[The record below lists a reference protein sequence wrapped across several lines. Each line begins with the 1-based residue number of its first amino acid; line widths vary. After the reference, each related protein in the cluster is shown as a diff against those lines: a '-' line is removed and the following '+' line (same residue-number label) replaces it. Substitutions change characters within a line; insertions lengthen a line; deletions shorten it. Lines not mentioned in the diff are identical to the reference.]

1 MVVIWFSA
9 VELRNLQSI
18 DNWTAMT
25 KLVIFD
31 LDGTLLDTVED
42 LGNATNYAL
51 RMCGFPERPLK
62 DYYQLVG
69 RGIYNLFRS
78 AMQAPDEGKVTLPD
92 RGNEAASVEGNV
104 PVPVEAGAPTSDAS
118 KAPVPDE
125 AGAPTSDASK
135 APVPD
140 EEMVSRMASYFLP
153 YYGEHM
159 CDFTRPYPGI
169 PEMLASLATAG
180 IQVALASNKYQE
192 GAEKLIRRFFPDIPF
207 MKVLGQREGQPIK
220 PDPQVVF
227 QIMAGAP
234 EVGPQSLPTDK
245 QPFDPVLGP
254 QSLPS
259 DRQTFAPED
268 VAYVGD
274 SNVDMQTGLNA
285 GVRTIGVTWGFR
297 DRTELE
303 AFHPYAV
310 VDTVKE
316 LQDLLMG

>member
-104 PVPVEAGAPTSDAS
+104 PASVEVSAAVPVPNEA
-118 KAPVPDE
+118 
-125 AGAPTSDASK
+125 
-135 APVPD
+135 
-140 EEMVSRMASYFLP
+140 MVQKMASYFLP

-169 PEMLASLATAG
+169 PEMLASLAAAG

-192 GAEKLIRRFFPDIPF
+192 GAEKLIRRFFPEIPF

-227 QIMAGAP
+227 QIMATEP

-254 QSLPS
+254 QSLPTDKQPFDPVLGPQS
-259 DRQTFAPED
+259 LPTDKQPFAPED

-297 DRTELE
+297 DRAELE
-303 AFHPYAV
+303 AFHPFAV
-310 VDTVKE
+310 VDTVQE
-316 LQDLLMG
+316 LQDLLIG

>member
-1 MVVIWFSA
+1 M
-9 VELRNLQSI
+9 RNLRSI

-78 AMQAPDEGKVTLPD
+78 AMQAPESGKVSLPD
-92 RGNEAASVEGNV
+92 AGNETASVEV
-104 PVPVEAGAPTSDAS
+104 SAS
-118 KAPVPDE
+118 
-125 AGAPTSDASK
+125 

-153 YYGEHM
+153 YYGDHM

-169 PEMLASLATAG
+169 PEMLASLAAAG

-192 GAEKLIRRFFPDIPF
+192 GAEKLIHRFFPEIPF
-207 MKVLGQREGQPIK
+207 LKVLGQREGQPIK

-227 QIMAGAP
+227 QIMATEP
-234 EVGPQSLPTDK
+234 EAGPHSLPTAR

-254 QSLPS
+254 QSLLS
-259 DRQTFAPED
+259 DRQPFAPED

-297 DRTELE
+297 DRAELE
-303 AFHPYAV
+303 AFHPFAV
-310 VDTVKE
+310 VDTVQE

>member
-92 RGNEAASVEGNV
+92 RGNETVSVEGNV
-104 PVPVEAGAPTSDAS
+104 LASVEVSAS
-118 KAPVPDE
+118 
-125 AGAPTSDASK
+125 

-153 YYGEHM
+153 YYGDHM
-159 CDFTRPYPGI
+159 CDCTRPYPGI
-169 PEMLASLATAG
+169 PEMLASLVAAG
-180 IQVALASNKYQE
+180 IQVALESNKYQE
-192 GAEKLIRRFFPDIPF
+192 GAEKLIRCFFPEIPF

-227 QIMAGAP
+227 QIMAGVP

-254 QSLPS
+254 QSLLS
-259 DRQTFAPED
+259 DRQPFAPED

-297 DRTELE
+297 DRAELE
-303 AFHPYAV
+303 AFQPFAV
-310 VDTVKE
+310 VDTVQE

>member
-1 MVVIWFSA
+1 
-9 VELRNLQSI
+9 
-18 DNWTAMT
+18 MT

-78 AMQAPDEGKVTLPD
+78 AMQAPDEAGVS
-92 RGNEAASVEGNV
+92 ASDASNA
-104 PVPVEAGAPTSDAS
+104 PVPGEAGAPTSDAS

-125 AGAPTSDASK
+125 AM

-140 EEMVSRMASYFLP
+140 EAMVHKMASYFLP

-159 CDFTRPYPGI
+159 CDCTRPYPGI
-169 PEMLASLATAG
+169 PEMLASLAAAG

-192 GAEKLIRRFFPDIPF
+192 GAEKLIRRFFPEIPF

-227 QIMAGAP
+227 QIMATEP
-234 EVGPQSLPTDK
+234 EAGPHSLPTAR
-245 QPFDPVLGP
+245 QPIDPVVGP

-297 DRTELE
+297 DRAELE
-303 AFHPYAV
+303 AFHPFAV
-310 VDTVKE
+310 VDTVQE

>member
-78 AMQAPDEGKVTLPD
+78 AMQAPDEAGVS
-92 RGNEAASVEGNV
+92 ASDASKA
-104 PVPVEAGAPTSDAS
+104 PVPGEAGAPTSDAS
-118 KAPVPDE
+118 KAPLPDE
-125 AGAPTSDASK
+125 A
-135 APVPD
+135 
-140 EEMVSRMASYFLP
+140 MVQKMASYFLP

-159 CDFTRPYPGI
+159 CDCTRPYPGI
-169 PEMLASLATAG
+169 PEMLASLIAAG

-192 GAEKLIRRFFPDIPF
+192 GAEKLIHRFFPEIPF

-227 QIMAGAP
+227 QIMATEP
-234 EVGPQSLPTDK
+234 EAGPHSLPTAR
-245 QPFDPVLGP
+245 QPIDPVLGP
-254 QSLPS
+254 QSLLS
-259 DRQTFAPED
+259 DRQPFAPED

-297 DRTELE
+297 DRAELE
-303 AFHPYAV
+303 AFHPFAV
-310 VDTVKE
+310 VDTVQE

>member
-78 AMQAPDEGKVTLPD
+78 AMQAPDSGKVSLPD
-92 RGNEAASVEGNV
+92 GGNETASVEVASVEGNETVSVEVSAAV
-104 PVPVEAGAPTSDAS
+104 PVPNEA
-118 KAPVPDE
+118 
-125 AGAPTSDASK
+125 
-135 APVPD
+135 
-140 EEMVSRMASYFLP
+140 MVQKMASYFLP

-169 PEMLASLATAG
+169 PEMLASLAAAG

-254 QSLPS
+254 QSLLS
-259 DRQTFAPED
+259 DRQPFAPED

-297 DRTELE
+297 DRAELE
-303 AFHPYAV
+303 AFHPFAV
-310 VDTVKE
+310 VDTVQE

>member
-1 MVVIWFSA
+1 
-9 VELRNLQSI
+9 
-18 DNWTAMT
+18 MT

-78 AMQAPDEGKVTLPD
+78 AMQAPESGKVSLPD
-92 RGNEAASVEGNV
+92 GGNETVSVEGNV
-104 PVPVEAGAPTSDAS
+104 PASVEVSAS
-118 KAPVPDE
+118 
-125 AGAPTSDASK
+125 

-153 YYGEHM
+153 YYGDHM
-159 CDFTRPYPGI
+159 CDCTRPYPGI
-169 PEMLASLATAG
+169 PEMLASLAAAG

-254 QSLPS
+254 QFLLS
-259 DRQTFAPED
+259 DRQPFAPED

-297 DRTELE
+297 DRAELE
-303 AFHPYAV
+303 AFHPFAV
-310 VDTVKE
+310 VDTVQE

>member
-1 MVVIWFSA
+1 
-9 VELRNLQSI
+9 
-18 DNWTAMT
+18 
-25 KLVIFD
+25 
-31 LDGTLLDTVED
+31 
-42 LGNATNYAL
+42 
-51 RMCGFPERPLK
+51 
-62 DYYQLVG
+62 
-69 RGIYNLFRS
+69 
-78 AMQAPDEGKVTLPD
+78 MQAPDEAGVS
-92 RGNEAASVEGNV
+92 ASDASKA
-104 PVPVEAGAPTSDAS
+104 PVPGEAGAPTSDAS
-118 KAPVPDE
+118 KVPVPNE
-125 AGAPTSDASK
+125 A
-135 APVPD
+135 
-140 EEMVSRMASYFLP
+140 MVQKMASYFLP

-169 PEMLASLATAG
+169 PEMLASLVAAG

-192 GAEKLIRRFFPDIPF
+192 GAEKLIRRFFPEIPF

-259 DRQTFAPED
+259 DRRPFAPED

-297 DRTELE
+297 DRAELE
-303 AFHPYAV
+303 AFHPFAV
-310 VDTVKE
+310 VDTVQE
-316 LQDLLMG
+316 LQALLMG

>member
-1 MVVIWFSA
+1 
-9 VELRNLQSI
+9 
-18 DNWTAMT
+18 MT

-51 RMCGFPERPLK
+51 RMCCFPERPLK

-78 AMQAPDEGKVTLPD
+78 AMQAPDSGKVTLPD
-92 RGNEAASVEGNV
+92 GGNETVSVEVSAAV
-104 PVPVEAGAPTSDAS
+104 PVPNEA
-118 KAPVPDE
+118 
-125 AGAPTSDASK
+125 
-135 APVPD
+135 
-140 EEMVSRMASYFLP
+140 MVQKMASYFLP

-169 PEMLASLATAG
+169 PEMLASLAAAG

-192 GAEKLIRRFFPDIPF
+192 GAEKLIHRFFPEIPF
-207 MKVLGQREGQPIK
+207 LKVLGQREGQPIK

-227 QIMAGAP
+227 QIMAGAQ

-254 QSLPS
+254 QSLHS
-259 DRQTFAPED
+259 GRQTFAPED

-297 DRTELE
+297 DRAELE
-303 AFHPYAV
+303 AFQPFAV
-310 VDTVKE
+310 VDTVQE

>member
-1 MVVIWFSA
+1 
-9 VELRNLQSI
+9 
-18 DNWTAMT
+18 MT

-78 AMQAPDEGKVTLPD
+78 AMQAPDSGKVTLPD
-92 RGNEAASVEGNV
+92 GGNETAYVEGNETVSVEVSAAV
-104 PVPVEAGAPTSDAS
+104 PVPNEA
-118 KAPVPDE
+118 
-125 AGAPTSDASK
+125 
-135 APVPD
+135 
-140 EEMVSRMASYFLP
+140 MVQKMASYFLP

-169 PEMLASLATAG
+169 PEMLASLAAAG

-192 GAEKLIRRFFPDIPF
+192 GAEKLIHRFFPEIPF
-207 MKVLGQREGQPIK
+207 LKVLGQREGQPIK

-254 QSLPS
+254 HSLLS
-259 DRQTFAPED
+259 DRQPFAPED

-297 DRTELE
+297 DRAELE
-303 AFHPYAV
+303 AFHPFAV
-310 VDTVKE
+310 VDTVQE

>member
-1 MVVIWFSA
+1 M
-9 VELRNLQSI
+9 
-18 DNWTAMT
+18 
-25 KLVIFD
+25 
-31 LDGTLLDTVED
+31 
-42 LGNATNYAL
+42 
-51 RMCGFPERPLK
+51 P
-62 DYYQLVG
+62 
-69 RGIYNLFRS
+69 
-78 AMQAPDEGKVTLPD
+78 
-92 RGNEAASVEGNV
+92 ASVEV
-104 PVPVEAGAPTSDAS
+104 SAS
-118 KAPVPDE
+118 
-125 AGAPTSDASK
+125 

-169 PEMLASLATAG
+169 PEMLASLAAAG

-192 GAEKLIRRFFPDIPF
+192 GAEKLIHRFFPEIPF
-207 MKVLGQREGQPIK
+207 LKVLGQREGQPIK

-227 QIMAGAP
+227 QIMATEP
-234 EVGPQSLPTDK
+234 EAGPHSLPTDKQHFDPVLGPQSLPTNK

-254 QSLPS
+254 QSLLS
-259 DRQTFAPED
+259 DRQPFAPED

-297 DRTELE
+297 DRAELE
-303 AFHPYAV
+303 AFHPFAV
-310 VDTVKE
+310 VDTVQE

>member
-1 MVVIWFSA
+1 
-9 VELRNLQSI
+9 
-18 DNWTAMT
+18 MT

-78 AMQAPDEGKVTLPD
+78 AMQAPDEAGVS
-92 RGNEAASVEGNV
+92 ASDASKA
-104 PVPVEAGAPTSDAS
+104 PVPGEAGAPTSDAS
-118 KAPVPDE
+118 KVPVPNE
-125 AGAPTSDASK
+125 A
-135 APVPD
+135 
-140 EEMVSRMASYFLP
+140 MVQKMASYFLP

-169 PEMLASLATAG
+169 PEMLASLAAAG

-192 GAEKLIRRFFPDIPF
+192 GAEKLIRRFFPEIPF

-254 QSLPS
+254 QSLLS
-259 DRQTFAPED
+259 DRQPFAPED

-297 DRTELE
+297 DRAELE
-303 AFHPYAV
+303 AFQPFAV
-310 VDTVKE
+310 VDTVQE

>member
-1 MVVIWFSA
+1 
-9 VELRNLQSI
+9 
-18 DNWTAMT
+18 MT

-78 AMQAPDEGKVTLPD
+78 AMQAPDSGKVTLPD
-92 RGNEAASVEGNV
+92 GGNEAASVEGNV

-118 KAPVPDE
+118 KVPVPNE
-125 AGAPTSDASK
+125 A
-135 APVPD
+135 
-140 EEMVSRMASYFLP
+140 MVQKMASYFLP

-159 CDFTRPYPGI
+159 CDFTKPYKGI
-169 PEMLASLATAG
+169 PEMLASLVAAG

-192 GAEKLIRRFFPDIPF
+192 GAEKLIRRFFPEIPF

-245 QPFDPVLGP
+245 QPFDPVVGP

-297 DRTELE
+297 DRAELE

-310 VDTVKE
+310 VDTVQE

>member
-104 PVPVEAGAPTSDAS
+104 PVP
-118 KAPVPDE
+118 DE

-135 APVPD
+135 APIPD
-140 EEMVSRMASYFLP
+140 EAMVSRMASYFLP

-159 CDFTRPYPGI
+159 CDFTRPYKGI
-169 PEMLASLATAG
+169 PEMLASLVAAG

-192 GAEKLIRRFFPDIPF
+192 GAEKLIRRFFPEIPF

-227 QIMAGAP
+227 QIMAGVP

-297 DRTELE
+297 DRAELE
-303 AFHPYAV
+303 AFHPFAV
-310 VDTVKE
+310 VDTVQE
-316 LQDLLMG
+316 LQDLLIG

>member
-1 MVVIWFSA
+1 
-9 VELRNLQSI
+9 
-18 DNWTAMT
+18 MT

-78 AMQAPDEGKVTLPD
+78 AMQAPDSGKVTLPD
-92 RGNEAASVEGNV
+92 GGNETVSVEV
-104 PVPVEAGAPTSDAS
+104 SAP
-118 KAPVPDE
+118 
-125 AGAPTSDASK
+125 

-169 PEMLASLATAG
+169 PEMLASLAAAG

-227 QIMAGAP
+227 QIMATEP
-234 EVGPQSLPTDK
+234 EAGPHSLPTAR
-245 QPFDPVLGP
+245 QPIDPVVGP

-297 DRTELE
+297 DRAELE
-303 AFHPYAV
+303 AFQPFAV
-310 VDTVKE
+310 VDTVQE

>member
-1 MVVIWFSA
+1 
-9 VELRNLQSI
+9 
-18 DNWTAMT
+18 MT

-78 AMQAPDEGKVTLPD
+78 AMQAPESGKVSLPD
-92 RGNEAASVEGNV
+92 GGNETVSVEGNV
-104 PVPVEAGAPTSDAS
+104 PPSVEVSAS
-118 KAPVPDE
+118 APVPDE
-125 AGAPTSDASK
+125 A
-135 APVPD
+135 
-140 EEMVSRMASYFLP
+140 MVQKMASYFLP

-169 PEMLASLATAG
+169 PEMLASLAAAG

-192 GAEKLIRRFFPDIPF
+192 GAEKLIHRFFPEIPF
-207 MKVLGQREGQPIK
+207 LKVLGQREGQPIK

-234 EVGPQSLPTDK
+234 EVGPQSLPTAR
-245 QPFDPVLGP
+245 QPIDPVVGP

-297 DRTELE
+297 DRAELE
-303 AFHPYAV
+303 AFHPFAV
-310 VDTVKE
+310 VDTVHE

>member
-9 VELRNLQSI
+9 VELRNLRSI

-78 AMQAPDEGKVTLPD
+78 AMQAPDSGKVTLPD
-92 RGNEAASVEGNV
+92 GGNETVSVEV
-104 PVPVEAGAPTSDAS
+104 SAP
-118 KAPVPDE
+118 
-125 AGAPTSDASK
+125 

-169 PEMLASLATAG
+169 PEMLASLAAAG

-192 GAEKLIRRFFPDIPF
+192 GAEKLIHRFFPEIPF
-207 MKVLGQREGQPIK
+207 LKVLGQREGQPIK

-227 QIMAGAP
+227 QIMATEP
-234 EVGPQSLPTDK
+234 EAGPHSLPTAR
-245 QPFDPVLGP
+245 QPIDPVVGP

-297 DRTELE
+297 DRAELE
-303 AFHPYAV
+303 AFQPFAV
-310 VDTVKE
+310 VDTVQE

>member
-78 AMQAPDEGKVTLPD
+78 AMQAPDSGKVTLPD
-92 RGNEAASVEGNV
+92 GGNETASVEGNV

-125 AGAPTSDASK
+125 A
-135 APVPD
+135 
-140 EEMVSRMASYFLP
+140 MVQKMASYFLP

-169 PEMLASLATAG
+169 PEMLASLAAAG

-192 GAEKLIRRFFPDIPF
+192 GAEKLIRRFFPEIPF

-259 DRQTFAPED
+259 DRRPFAPED

-297 DRTELE
+297 DRAELE
-303 AFHPYAV
+303 AFHPFAV
-310 VDTVKE
+310 VDTVQE
-316 LQDLLMG
+316 LQDLLIG

>member
-62 DYYQLVG
+62 DYFQLVG

-78 AMQAPDEGKVTLPD
+78 AMQAPDSGKVTLPD
-92 RGNEAASVEGNV
+92 GGNEAASVEGNV

-118 KAPVPDE
+118 KVPVPNE
-125 AGAPTSDASK
+125 A
-135 APVPD
+135 
-140 EEMVSRMASYFLP
+140 MVQKMASYFLP

-159 CDFTRPYPGI
+159 CDFTKPYKGI
-169 PEMLASLATAG
+169 PEMLASLVAAG

-192 GAEKLIRRFFPDIPF
+192 GAEKLIRRFFPEIPF

-220 PDPQVVF
+220 PDPQVVL

-245 QPFDPVLGP
+245 QPFDPVVGP

-297 DRTELE
+297 DRAELE
-303 AFHPYAV
+303 AFHPFAV
-310 VDTVKE
+310 VDTVQE
-316 LQDLLMG
+316 LQDLLIG

>member
-1 MVVIWFSA
+1 
-9 VELRNLQSI
+9 
-18 DNWTAMT
+18 MT

-78 AMQAPDEGKVTLPD
+78 AMQAPDEAGVS
-92 RGNEAASVEGNV
+92 ASDASKA
-104 PVPVEAGAPTSDAS
+104 PVPGEAGAPTSDAS
-118 KAPVPDE
+118 KAQ
-125 AGAPTSDASK
+125 
-135 APVPD
+135 VPD

-159 CDFTRPYPGI
+159 CDFTRPYPDI
-169 PEMLASLATAG
+169 PEMLASLAAAG

-192 GAEKLIRRFFPDIPF
+192 GAEKLIHRFFPEIPF
-207 MKVLGQREGQPIK
+207 LKVLGQREGQPIK

-234 EVGPQSLPTDK
+234 EVGPQSLPTAR
-245 QPFDPVLGP
+245 QPIDPVVGP

-297 DRTELE
+297 DRAELE
-303 AFHPYAV
+303 AFHPFAV
-310 VDTVKE
+310 VDTVQE

>member
-1 MVVIWFSA
+1 
-9 VELRNLQSI
+9 
-18 DNWTAMT
+18 MT

-78 AMQAPDEGKVTLPD
+78 AMQAPDSGKVSLPD
-92 RGNEAASVEGNV
+92 GGNETASVEVASVEGNETVSVEVSAAV
-104 PVPVEAGAPTSDAS
+104 PVPNEA
-118 KAPVPDE
+118 
-125 AGAPTSDASK
+125 
-135 APVPD
+135 
-140 EEMVSRMASYFLP
+140 MVQKMASYFLP

-169 PEMLASLATAG
+169 PEMLASLAAAG

-254 QSLPS
+254 QFLLS
-259 DRQTFAPED
+259 DRQPFAPED

-297 DRTELE
+297 DRAELE
-303 AFHPYAV
+303 AFHPFAV
-310 VDTVKE
+310 VDTVQE

>member
-1 MVVIWFSA
+1 
-9 VELRNLQSI
+9 
-18 DNWTAMT
+18 MT

-78 AMQAPDEGKVTLPD
+78 AMQAPESGKVSLPD
-92 RGNEAASVEGNV
+92 GGNETVSVEGNV
-104 PVPVEAGAPTSDAS
+104 PASVEVSAS
-118 KAPVPDE
+118 
-125 AGAPTSDASK
+125 

-153 YYGEHM
+153 YYGDHM
-159 CDFTRPYPGI
+159 CDCTRPYPGI
-169 PEMLASLATAG
+169 PEMLASLAAAG

-192 GAEKLIRRFFPDIPF
+192 GAEKLIHRFFPEIPF
-207 MKVLGQREGQPIK
+207 LKVLGQREGQPIK

-227 QIMAGAP
+227 QIMATEP
-234 EVGPQSLPTDK
+234 EAGPHSLPTAR
-245 QPFDPVLGP
+245 QPIDPVVGP

-297 DRTELE
+297 DRAELE
-303 AFHPYAV
+303 AFQPFAV
-310 VDTVKE
+310 VDTVQE

>member
-1 MVVIWFSA
+1 
-9 VELRNLQSI
+9 
-18 DNWTAMT
+18 MT

-78 AMQAPDEGKVTLPD
+78 AMQAPESGKVTLPD
-92 RGNEAASVEGNV
+92 GGNETVSVEGNV
-104 PVPVEAGAPTSDAS
+104 PASVEVSAP
-118 KAPVPDE
+118 
-125 AGAPTSDASK
+125 

-153 YYGEHM
+153 YYGDHM
-159 CDFTRPYPGI
+159 CDCTRPYPGI
-169 PEMLASLATAG
+169 PEMLASLAAAG

-192 GAEKLIRRFFPDIPF
+192 GAEKLIHRFFPEIPF
-207 MKVLGQREGQPIK
+207 LKVLGQREGQPIK

-245 QPFDPVLGP
+245 QPFDPVVGP

-297 DRTELE
+297 DRAELE
-303 AFHPYAV
+303 AFQPFAV
-310 VDTVKE
+310 VDTVQE

>member
-78 AMQAPDEGKVTLPD
+78 AMQAPDEAGVS
-92 RGNEAASVEGNV
+92 ASDASKA
-104 PVPVEAGAPTSDAS
+104 PVPGEAGAPTSDAS
-118 KAPVPDE
+118 KVPVPNE
-125 AGAPTSDASK
+125 A
-135 APVPD
+135 
-140 EEMVSRMASYFLP
+140 MVQKMASYFLP

-169 PEMLASLATAG
+169 PEMLASLVAAG

-192 GAEKLIRRFFPDIPF
+192 GAEKLIRRFFPEIPF

-259 DRQTFAPED
+259 DRRPFAPED

-297 DRTELE
+297 DRAELE
-303 AFHPYAV
+303 AFHPFAV
-310 VDTVKE
+310 VDTVQE
-316 LQDLLMG
+316 LQALLMG

>member
-1 MVVIWFSA
+1 
-9 VELRNLQSI
+9 
-18 DNWTAMT
+18 MT

-78 AMQAPDEGKVTLPD
+78 AMQAPDEAGVS
-92 RGNEAASVEGNV
+92 ASDASKA
-104 PVPVEAGAPTSDAS
+104 PVPGEAGAPTSDAS
-118 KAPVPDE
+118 KVPVPNE
-125 AGAPTSDASK
+125 A
-135 APVPD
+135 
-140 EEMVSRMASYFLP
+140 MVQKMASYFLP

-169 PEMLASLATAG
+169 PEMLASLAAAG

-192 GAEKLIRRFFPDIPF
+192 GAEKLIRRFFPEIPF

-234 EVGPQSLPTDK
+234 EVGPQSLPTNK

-259 DRQTFAPED
+259 DRRPFAPED

-297 DRTELE
+297 DRAELE

-310 VDTVKE
+310 VDTVQE
-316 LQDLLMG
+316 LQDLLIG

>member
-1 MVVIWFSA
+1 
-9 VELRNLQSI
+9 
-18 DNWTAMT
+18 MT

-78 AMQAPDEGKVTLPD
+78 AMQAPDE
-92 RGNEAASVEGNV
+92 
-104 PVPVEAGAPTSDAS
+104 AGVSASDAS

-125 AGAPTSDASK
+125 AG

-159 CDFTRPYPGI
+159 CDFTRPYKGI
-169 PEMLASLATAG
+169 PEMLASLAAAG

-192 GAEKLIRRFFPDIPF
+192 GAEKLIHRFFPEIPF

-234 EVGPQSLPTDK
+234 EVGPQSLPTDRRPFDPVVEPQSQLTDK
-245 QPFDPVLGP
+245 QPFDPVVEP
-254 QSLPS
+254 HSQPS
-259 DRQTFAPED
+259 ERQPFAPED

-297 DRTELE
+297 DRAELE
-303 AFHPYAV
+303 AFHPFAV
-310 VDTVKE
+310 VDTVQE

>member
-78 AMQAPDEGKVTLPD
+78 AMQAPDEAGVS
-92 RGNEAASVEGNV
+92 ASDASNA
-104 PVPVEAGAPTSDAS
+104 PVPGEAGAPTSDAS

-125 AGAPTSDASK
+125 AM

-140 EEMVSRMASYFLP
+140 EAMVHKMASYFLP

-159 CDFTRPYPGI
+159 CDCTRPYPGI
-169 PEMLASLATAG
+169 PEMLASLAAAG

-192 GAEKLIRRFFPDIPF
+192 GAEKLIRRFFPEIPF

-227 QIMAGAP
+227 QIMATEP
-234 EVGPQSLPTDK
+234 EAGPHSLPTAR
-245 QPFDPVLGP
+245 QPIDPVVGP

-297 DRTELE
+297 DRAELE
-303 AFHPYAV
+303 AFHPFAV
-310 VDTVKE
+310 VDTVQE

>member
-1 MVVIWFSA
+1 
-9 VELRNLQSI
+9 
-18 DNWTAMT
+18 MT

-78 AMQAPDEGKVTLPD
+78 AMQAPDSGKVTLPD
-92 RGNEAASVEGNV
+92 GGNETASVEGNV

-125 AGAPTSDASK
+125 A
-135 APVPD
+135 
-140 EEMVSRMASYFLP
+140 MVQKMASYFLP

-169 PEMLASLATAG
+169 PEMLASLAAAG

-192 GAEKLIRRFFPDIPF
+192 GAEKLIRRFFPEIPF

-259 DRQTFAPED
+259 DRRPFAPED

-297 DRTELE
+297 DRAELE
-303 AFHPYAV
+303 AFHPFAV
-310 VDTVKE
+310 VDTVQE

>member
-1 MVVIWFSA
+1 
-9 VELRNLQSI
+9 
-18 DNWTAMT
+18 MT

-78 AMQAPDEGKVTLPD
+78 AMQAPDEAGVT
-92 RGNEAASVEGNV
+92 
-104 PVPVEAGAPTSDAS
+104 
-118 KAPVPDE
+118 
-125 AGAPTSDASK
+125 
-135 APVPD
+135 VPD

-169 PEMLASLATAG
+169 PEMLASLAAAG

-192 GAEKLIRRFFPDIPF
+192 GAEKLIRRFFPEIPF

-227 QIMAGAP
+227 QIMATEPA
-234 EVGPQSLPTDK
+234 VGSHSLPTDKQPFDPVLEPQSLPTDK

-254 QSLPS
+254 QSLLS
-259 DRQTFAPED
+259 DRQPFAPED

-303 AFHPYAV
+303 AFHPFAV
-310 VDTVKE
+310 VDTVQE

>member
-1 MVVIWFSA
+1 
-9 VELRNLQSI
+9 
-18 DNWTAMT
+18 MT

-62 DYYQLVG
+62 EYYQLVG

-118 KAPVPDE
+118 KVPVPNE
-125 AGAPTSDASK
+125 A
-135 APVPD
+135 
-140 EEMVSRMASYFLP
+140 MVQKMASYFLP

-159 CDFTRPYPGI
+159 CDFTKPYKGI
-169 PEMLASLATAG
+169 PEMLASLVAAG

-192 GAEKLIRRFFPDIPF
+192 GAEKLIRRFFPEIPF

-227 QIMAGAP
+227 QIMATEP
-234 EVGPQSLPTDK
+234 EAGPHSLPTARQPIDPVVGPQSLPTDK

-254 QSLPS
+254 QSLPT
-259 DRQTFAPED
+259 DKQPFAPED

-297 DRTELE
+297 DRAELE
-303 AFHPYAV
+303 AFHPFAV
-310 VDTVKE
+310 VDTVQE

>member
-1 MVVIWFSA
+1 MSIRFFVADLVFAVIWFSA
-9 VELRNLQSI
+9 AELRNLRSI

-78 AMQAPDEGKVTLPD
+78 AMQAPESGKVSLPD
-92 RGNEAASVEGNV
+92 AGNETASVEV
-104 PVPVEAGAPTSDAS
+104 SAS
-118 KAPVPDE
+118 
-125 AGAPTSDASK
+125 

-153 YYGEHM
+153 YYGDHM

-169 PEMLASLATAG
+169 PEMLASLAAAG

-192 GAEKLIRRFFPDIPF
+192 GAEKLIHRFFPEIPF
-207 MKVLGQREGQPIK
+207 LKVLGQREGQPIK

-227 QIMAGAP
+227 QIMATEP
-234 EVGPQSLPTDK
+234 EAGPHSLPTAR

-254 QSLPS
+254 QSLLS
-259 DRQTFAPED
+259 DRQPFAPED

-297 DRTELE
+297 DRAELE
-303 AFHPYAV
+303 AFHPFAV
-310 VDTVKE
+310 VDTVQE